1 VNKKS
6 LALLESY
13 PWPDNIRELQNVIER
28 SVIAVKQRMSQSTRA
43 GFLDNLQATGPSGQ
57 LGLVRKLPSSQ
68 EKAIIEA
75 ALTEC
80 QGQVSGTIGSC
91 CQIGYPGIYAGI
103 EDKVAKN
110 R

>member
-1 VNKKS
+1 MIALVITSIRPMLLPINS
-6 LALLESY
+6 GNQIPGLA
-13 PWPDNIRELQNVIER
+13 
-28 SVIAVKQRMSQSTRA
+28 
-43 GFLDNLQATGPSGQ
+43 
-57 LGLVRKLPSSQ
+57 RKLPSSQ